1 MKRPPRLAHVKHVL
15 RRGKWYSYFATGTK
29 DSKGKP
35 IFTRLPEWGAVGFFD
50 SYASC
55 MAGRTQR
62 QNVRTYTVGD
72 LARDYRLSSKF
83 ADRADATRKS
93 YGLHLDKVAA
103 IWGAF
108 PVDSLQPVHVRRA
121 LESEGWGPATRN
133 MVLAVVGVIYKW
145 GRQNEKAAID
155 PTSDIERYQTGEHD
169 PWPED
174 VLEAALQADDDTV
187 RLAVHLLYFTGQR
200 IGDVCAMR
208 WGDIREGR
216 ITVKPA
222 KTIRFRKTLD
232 FPLAAELKAELDR
245 TPRTDLVILA
255 GITPATLRYK
265 LQAFTRSLGVDTVPH
280 GLRKNAVNALL
291 EAGCMVAEVQAI
303 TGQTMEV
310 VEHYAAQV
318 NRRKLGG
325 AAMLKFDLSR
335 RNKGG

>member
-1 MKRPPRLAHVKHVL
+1 MMRPPRLAHVQHVWSKKA
-15 RRGKWYSYFATGTK
+15 RRWYSYFDTGTK
-29 DSKGKP
+29 NSKGKP
-35 IFTRLPEWGAVGFFD
+35 VKVALPEYGGPGFFG

-55 MAGRTQR
+55 MAGRSR
-62 QNVRTYTVGD
+62 RKNVRAYTVGD
-72 LARDYRLSSKF
+72 LARDYQRSSKF
-83 ADRADATRKS
+83 SDRTAATQKV
-93 YGLHLDKVAA
+93 YGLQIDKVVSL
-103 IWGAF
+103 WGAF
-108 PVDSLQPVHVRRA
+108 PVDDLQPADLRRA
-121 LESEGWGPATRN
+121 LEGEGWGPATRN
-133 MVLAVVGVIYKW
+133 MVLAVVGVFYKW
-145 GRQNEKAAID
+145 GRQNEKTATD

-245 TPRTDLVILA
+245 TPRKDLVILA

-265 LQAFTRSLGVDTVPH
+265 LQAFTRSLGVETVPH

-325 AAMLKFDLSR
+325 AAVLKWDQAR
-335 RNKGG
+335 RK